1 MSLNI
6 RKILAAVD
14 FSETSDKAFD
24 YAMSLARVFE
34 AEVVALHVV
43 HDPIVY
49 APTTGQEWRDDY
61 ERGIRERLDQMLSRH
76 TCEGVTVTP
85 VLKQGGAWM
94 EIIQFAEAESCDI
107 IVLGTHG
114 HGPVEHMLMGSVAE
128 KVVRKARRP
137 VLVVRPDQHHFVRP

>member
-1 MSLNI
+1 VSLSI
-6 RKILAAVD
+6 KRILAAVD

-49 APTTGQEWRDDY
+49 APTTGQEWRDSF
-61 ERGIRERLDQMLSRH
+61 ERIIEGKLEALLNRH
-76 TCEGVTVTP
+76 TCEGVNVSTVI
-85 VLKQGGAWM
+85 KQGGAWL
-94 EIIQFAEAESCDI
+94 EIIEYAKANDCDL

-114 HGPVEHMLMGSVAE
+114 HGPVNHMLMGSVAE
-128 KVVRKARRP
+128 KVVRKAKHP
-137 VLVVRPDQHHFVRP
+137 VLVVRPDQHHFVMP

>member
-1 MSLNI
+1 MSLSI
-6 RKILAAVD
+6 KRILAAVD

-49 APTTGQEWRDDY
+49 APTTGQEWRDEF
-61 ERGIRERLDQMLSRH
+61 ERTIKKKLDALLNRH
-76 TCEGVTVTP
+76 TCEGVEVSS
-85 VLKQGGAWM
+85 VIKQGGAWL
-94 EIIQFAEAESCDI
+94 EIIEYAKAENCDM

-114 HGPVEHMLMGSVAE
+114 HGPVQHMLMGSVAE
-128 KVVRKARRP
+128 KVVRKAKHP
-137 VLVVRPDQHHFVRP
+137 VLVVRPDQHHFVMP